1 MDLLSNKLS
10 CPSCGGSRLVA
21 GTAWENEFRNFAP
34 KGKMMLF
41 GYSPIS
47 FVCRDCGY
55 LGRCLSEKD
64 RAELDAK
71 VSEPKQAA

>member
-1 MDLLSNKLS
+1 MNLLSNNLK

-21 GTAWENEFRNFAP
+21 GTSVESWSFAP
-34 KGKMMLF
+34 KGKVMLF
-41 GYSPIS
+41 GYAPIW

-64 RAELDAK
+64 RAELDGK
-71 VSEPKQAA
+71 VGEPQPPKD